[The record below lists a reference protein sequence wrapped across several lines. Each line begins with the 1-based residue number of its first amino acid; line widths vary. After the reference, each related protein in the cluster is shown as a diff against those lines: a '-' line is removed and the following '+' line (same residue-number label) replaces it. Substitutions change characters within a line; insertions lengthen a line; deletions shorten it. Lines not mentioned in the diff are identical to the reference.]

1 MAGEVLNQPKYSTM
15 KNLTRRQND
24 VLNIIEEMTKEKGY
38 PPSMREITARMNLSS
53 AAGIHKHIKALQKKG
68 FLTKE
73 DFLSRSLKIVRPAAE
88 QIPPPEMVELPLVG
102 FVAAG
107 LPIEEI
113 TQSIETLTIPSSL
126 LNKPSDRY
134 FLLQVRGD
142 SMIDE
147 SILDGDF
154 VIIEKRETA
163 ENGEVV
169 IALLDGRETTLKRFF
184 REPTRIRLQPANA
197 LMSPIYIEDTM
208 IQIQGIVAGLWRRY

>member
-1 MAGEVLNQPKYSTM
+1 MDT
-15 KNLTRRQND
+15 LTRRQND
-24 VLNIIEEMTKEKGY
+24 VLNIIEEMTRDKGY
-38 PPSMREITARMNLSS
+38 PPSMREITARMNLAS

-68 FLTKE
+68 YISKE
-73 DFLSRSLKIVRPAAE
+73 DFLSRSLNIIRPGKERA
-88 QIPPPEMVELPLVG
+88 PVPEMVELPLVG

-113 TQSIETLTIPSSL
+113 SQSNESLTIPSSM
-126 LNKPSDRY
+126 LNKPPDRY
-134 FLLQVRGD
+134 YLLQVRGD
-142 SMIDE
+142 SMVDE

-154 VIIEKRETA
+154 VIVEKRETA

-184 REPTRIRLQPANA
+184 REPNRIRLQPANA
-197 LMSPIYIEDTM
+197 AMSPIYVEGSM